1 MLKEK
6 WTERT
11 LGYQLYAKFV
21 TILCRH
27 LYVNLCKEAFMF
39 VSVSNICL
47 ADVFKSATKT
57 PEAFGLFLLKFFL
70 FTLTFWVVRLKMV
83 FLLFQK

>member
-1 MLKEK
+1 MLKAK

-11 LGYQLYAKFV
+11 LGYRLYVKFV

-39 VSVSNICL
+39 VSVSNIC
-47 ADVFKSATKT
+47 AFKSATKP
-57 PEAFGLFLLKFFL
+57 PEAFELFLLKFFL

-83 FLLFQK
+83 FLLFQN

>member
-1 MLKEK
+1 MLKAK

-11 LGYQLYAKFV
+11 LGYRLYAKFV
-21 TILCRH
+21 TISCRH

-39 VSVSNICL
+39 I
-47 ADVFKSATKT
+47 DVFKSATKT

-70 FTLTFWVVRLKMV
+70 FTLTFWVVRLELV
-83 FLLFQK
+83 SLLFQK